1 MKTLQDMVIEW
12 HKTKS
17 IQLASEICE
26 RLYKSVT
33 WSEDDYG
40 ED

>member
-33 WSEDDYG
+33 WSEDDG